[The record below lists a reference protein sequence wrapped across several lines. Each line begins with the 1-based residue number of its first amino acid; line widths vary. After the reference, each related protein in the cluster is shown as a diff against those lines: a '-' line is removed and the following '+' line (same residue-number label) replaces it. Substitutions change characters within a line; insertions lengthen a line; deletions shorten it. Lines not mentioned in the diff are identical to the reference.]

1 MINKQKKEAEVLE
14 KVKELIKKDPTISIR
29 CSRYEE
35 QEIMRDNSLKDVI
48 VVSLSDD
55 LYGKSFYVYAD
66 AETLDLLY
74 VQGPHRYIEIKDFFE
89 L

>member
-1 MINKQKKEAEVLE
+1 MPDKQKQE
-14 KVKELIKKDPTISIR
+14 KDALKKIEELIKKDPTLSII

-35 QEIMRDNSLKDVI
+35 KDLLRDDSVKDVI

-55 LYGKSFYVYAD
+55 IYGKSFYVYID

-74 VQGPHRYIEIKDFFE
+74 VQGPHRYIEIADFFE
-89 L
+89 I

>member
-1 MINKQKKEAEVLE
+1 MIDKEIKEADALK
-14 KVKELIKKDPTISIR
+14 KVKELIKKDPTLSII

-35 QEIMRDNSLKDVI
+35 QDLLRDDSIKDVI
-48 VVSLSDD
+48 VVSLLDD
-55 LYGKSFYVYAD
+55 IYGKAFYVYID

-74 VQGPHRYIEIKDFFE
+74 VQGPHRYIEIADFFE

>member
-1 MINKQKKEAEVLE
+1 MIDKEKKEADALK
-14 KVKELIKKDPTISIR
+14 KVKELIKKDPTLSII

-35 QEIMRDNSLKDVI
+35 QDLLRDDSIKDVV

-55 LYGKSFYVYAD
+55 IFGKSFYVYTDAD
-66 AETLDLLY
+66 TLDLLY
-74 VQGPHRYIEIKDFFE
+74 VQGPHRYIEIADFFE